1 MKFLI
6 SLVLL
11 LNFVYAQTNIIVSV
25 LPQQTFVEKIGGDKV
40 KVTTMVNP
48 GSDPHSYEPKPSQMQ
63 DLSNAKIYFPIGV
76 EFENAWLD
84 KFASQNKNMKFIDTT
99 KGISLLEMKNDE
111 HAHEHAGGK
120 DPHVWTSPSNVKIIA
135 KNIYDT
141 LAEFDSD
148 SKEYFKSNYTK
159 FIEEID
165 QTDKKIKD
173 MLSALPKNS
182 VFMVF
187 HPSWGYFAQEYNLIQ
202 LTVEVEGREP
212 KPRMLQKIITE
223 AKEEN
228 VKAIFAQLEFS
239 DKSAKVIASE
249 LNIKVIKVTPLAAN
263 WSENLIQMADA
274 IANNRP

>member
-40 KVTTMVNP
+40 KVTTMVRP

-84 KFASQNKNMKFIDTT
+84 KFASQNKNMKFIDTI

-141 LAEFDSD
+141 LVEFDPD

-159 FIEEID
+159 FITEID

-173 MLSALPKNS
+173 ILSVLPKNS

-187 HPSWGYFAQEYNLIQ
+187 HPSWGHFAKEYNLVQ
-202 LTVEVEGREP
+202 LTVEVEGKEP
-212 KPRMLQKIITE
+212 KPRMLQKIINE